1 MLKKGCRQKG
11 YQNRTAAY
19 GTPEVVKQIFT
30 GQIPTTYFNDLC
42 NGRRLASRGEFY
54 FRTPTKE
61 REKPL
66 WEPKHVEREK
76 ARHVIRDIQDARFV
90 SNLNHL
96 HNNNFILYL
105 AVKSMYIKTNKSN
118 TNH

>member
-90 SNLNHL
+90 SNLINYIIMI
-96 HNNNFILYL
+96 FILYL
-105 AVKSMYIKTNKSN
+105 AVKSMHIKNK
-118 TNH
+118 